1 MLSEISQ
8 RKKNNISYHL
18 CIESEKH
25 SKLVNITKKKQ
36 AQIQNE
42 LVITRGKRNM
52 RGNFN
57 LGEFKV
63 HSVGCNIFSRMYCT
77 TLGI

>member
-25 SKLVNITKKKQ
+25 SNSEYNKKETDSDTK
-36 AQIQNE
+36 NE
-42 LVITRGKRNM
+42 LVITREKKNM
-52 RGNFN
+52 RDNFN
-57 LGEFKV
+57 LGEWKV
-63 HSVGCNIFSRMYCT
+63 HSVGCKIFSRMYCT
-77 TLGI
+77 TLEI